1 MLDRP
6 HPNAP
11 KSRQEP
17 KKAPLQLIPWDK
29 IRLSTAPRYLIKN
42 LIPKT
47 GLVVVYGPPKCGKT
61 FWLFDVLMHIALG
74 WDYRGRR
81 THQGGVVYCLFEG
94 QDGFAARKEAFEQRF
109 LSEYTDEIP
118 FVLMPTKIELVKDHP
133 RLIEAILNHNNGM
146 IPAVVT
152 LDTLNRSFT
161 GSESSDEA
169 MTAYVA
175 ACDAIREALN
185 CVVVIVHH
193 SGLAEGRSRGHTSLL
208 GAADAQIA
216 VRRDAADN
224 VETEVEYMKDGPD
237 GHKTASRLEAIEV
250 EVDEDGDGITS
261 CVVVATD
268 PVPETQFRLVK
279 RSRRD
284 KTFDEAFEE
293 IVFKGT
299 VDYRSHGD
307 GPLVHAVQLDTVE
320 LEFKRRYVCDKG
332 DTKQQTM
339 TRKKQWQAAVNDALT
354 KRGYAAEVTRDARQL
369 VWRTEGE

>member
-11 KSRQEP
+11 KPATRKPSLR
-17 KKAPLQLIPWDK
+17 LIPWNQ
-29 IRLSTAPRYLIKN
+29 ITLGTAPRYLIKN

-81 THQGGVVYCLFEG
+81 THQGDVVYCLFEG
-94 QDGFAARKEAFEQRF
+94 QENFGARKEAFQQTF
-109 LSEYTDEIP
+109 LAENTDDVP
-118 FVLMPTKIELVKDHP
+118 FALMPAKLELVKDHP
-133 RLIEAILNHNNGM
+133 RLIEAILAYNKGRT
-146 IPAVVT
+146 PAVVT

-185 CVVVIVHH
+185 CIVIIVHH
-193 SGLAEGRSRGHTSLL
+193 SGLADGRARGHTALL
-208 GAADAQIA
+208 GAADAQIGI
-216 VRRDAADN
+216 RRDLAEN
-224 VETEVEYMKDGPD
+224 VVASVEYMKDGPD
-237 GHKTASRLEAIEV
+237 GCEFTSRLESV
-250 EVDEDGDGITS
+250 DVGMDEDGDPISS
-261 CVVVATD
+261 CIVTPVDGGPIVAKTA
-268 PVPETQFRLVK
+268 K

-284 KTFDEAFEE
+284 KTFDEAFDE
-293 IVFKGT
+293 IALALPVEHR
-299 VDYRSHGD
+299 VHRD
-307 GPLVHAVQLDTVE
+307 GPLVQAADLDRVE
-320 LEFKRRYVCDKG
+320 NEFKRRYVCDKG
-332 DTKQQTM
+332 DAKQQTM
-339 TRKKQWQAAVNDALT
+339 TRKKQWQAAVNDALS

-369 VWRTEGE
+369 VWRAQGE